1 MSPDP
6 KRFSRLL
13 FYVSSAFIGVYLIAS
28 LWRLFQAHRHPGS
41 VSPDDVL
48 PAVDLIVIATV
59 ILAYGVFLLI
69 RYLRGREER
78 DFRRYYNQRKQ
89 DRRGA

>member
-28 LWRLFQAHRHPGS
+28 LWRLFHAHRNPAT
-41 VSPDDVL
+41 VLPDDVS
-48 PAVDLIVIATV
+48 PAVDVIVIATV
-59 ILAYGVFLLI
+59 ILAYGIFLLI